1 MGLVGLMSL
10 GVALSCCELEGGA
23 TSPFV
28 EFEVSVERFASP
40 SKTKKKKKKKIEV
53 DFQVRGGHII

>member
-40 SKTKKKKKKKIEV
+40 SKTKKKKEKIEV